1 MESIKVFELAKKLN
15 ISTKSVVN
23 ILRDEGLTIENQNSE
38 VGLEVAR
45 RIEEILSDPDLIET
59 KFSSRVLGLEDY
71 EKIKRSAELK
81 AKQKK
86 VSKTQVKKDTE
97 DKDISI
103 KTQERPS
110 RPEEKK
116 LMELTVPAGIT
127 VKELAE
133 KIGKPV
139 SQVIKTLITLG
150 EMITMNEVLSEL
162 SISVLGEEFGYKIDV
177 VSSEQE
183 MVVAQVDD
191 NESMLEKKPPV
202 VTIMGHVDHG
212 KTSLLDAI
220 RKTNIIE
227 KEAGGITQHIGAY
240 QVMVGEKKITFID
253 TPGHEAFT
261 QMRAR
266 GAKVTDIA
274 VIVIAANEGVMPQ
287 TIEAINHA
295 KAAGVPIIF
304 AINKIDLPDADIDR
318 VKRMLADLGYTPEEW
333 GGQAIMVE
341 ISAKK
346 GTNLDELLEM
356 ILLVAEIQDL
366 KSNTHVSA
374 SGVVIESRLEKG
386 TGPIATVLIRKGTLN
401 LADSVVAGTTFGKLR
416 LMLSD
421 TGKRIKSA
429 TSAQP
434 VELVGLN
441 ALPNAG
447 DDFFVVKSEKEA
459 RQIANERSL
468 KVRQAAMSQVRHLT
482 LDDIAIM
489 AKEGQKVELRVE
501 LKADV
506 NGSIEAITE
515 SLMKIAE
522 AENADIKILHYGVG
536 SISESDVMLA
546 SASDALIIGFNV
558 RPNPSAKKMALL
570 EGVDIRIYTVIY
582 DLYEDIK
589 AAIKGMLKPEFE
601 MVDVGTAEVRQIYK
615 VSKLGIVAGCYVS
628 EGEVRRNLNVRVI
641 RNGKII
647 HDGKISS
654 LHRFKDDVKSVSQ
667 GFECGIMI
675 ENYQDINVGDIME
688 FYTLQEKKR

>member
-1 MESIKVFELAKKLN
+1 LESIKVFELAKKLN

-582 DLYEDIK
+582 ELYEDIK

-601 MVDVGTAEVRQIYK
+601 MADVGTAEVRQIYK

>member
-38 VGLEVAR
+38 VDLEVAK

-86 VSKTQVKKDTE
+86 ISKTQVKKDTE

-139 SQVIKTLITLG
+139 SKVIKTLITLG

-162 SISVLGEEFGYKIDV
+162 SISVLGEEFGYKIEV

-274 VIVIAANEGVMPQ
+274 VIVIAANDGVMPQ

-318 VKRMLADLGYTPEEW
+318 VKRMLADLEFTPEEW

-386 TGPIATVLIRKGTLN
+386 AGPIATVLIKKGTLN

-459 RQIANERSL
+459 RQIANERRL

-482 LDDIAIM
+482 LDDIATM
-489 AKEGQKVELRVE
+489 AKEGQKVEMRVE

-522 AENADIKILHYGVG
+522 AENADIKIIHYGVG

-546 SASDALIIGFNV
+546 SASDAVIIGFNV

-601 MVDVGTAEVRQIYK
+601 MVDVGTAEVRQTYK
-615 VSKLGIVAGCYVS
+615 VSKLGIAAGCYVS

>member
-1 MESIKVFELAKKLN
+1 MIRE
-15 ISTKSVVN
+15 
-23 ILRDEGLTIENQNSE
+23 EGLTVENQNSE
-38 VGLEVAR
+38 VDLEVAN
-45 RIEEILSDPDLIET
+45 RIEKILSDPDLIEA
-59 KFSSRVLGLEDY
+59 KFSSRVLDLEDY
-71 EKIKRSAELK
+71 EEIKKSYEIKAE
-81 AKQKK
+81 KK
-86 VSKTQVKKDTE
+86 RVSKTRVKKDTE

-103 KTQERPS
+103 KVQERSS

-116 LMELTVPAGIT
+116 LIDLTVQAGIT

-139 SQVIKTLITLG
+139 SQVIKTLMTLG
-150 EMITMNEVLSEL
+150 EMITINEVLSEL
-162 SISVLGEEFGYKIDV
+162 SISVLGEEYGFKIDV
-177 VSSEQE
+177 VRPEQE
-183 MVVAQVDD
+183 MVVALVEDS
-191 NESMLEKKPPV
+191 ESTLEKKPPV

-240 QVMVGEKKITFID
+240 QVMLGERKITFID

-274 VIVIAANEGVMPQ
+274 VIVVAANDGVMPQ

-295 KAAGVPIIF
+295 KAAGVPVIF
-304 AINKIDLPDADIDR
+304 AINKIDLPDADIER
-318 VKRMLADLGYTPEEW
+318 TKRMLADSGYTPEEW
-333 GGQAIMVE
+333 GGQATMVE
-341 ISAKK
+341 VSAKK
-346 GTNLDELLEM
+346 GVNLDDLLDM

-366 KSNTHVSA
+366 KTNPHVPA

-386 TGPIATVLIRKGTLN
+386 TGPIATVLIRRGTLN
-401 LADSVVAGTTFGKLR
+401 LADSVVAGTTSGKVR
-416 LMLSD
+416 LMISD

-429 TSAQP
+429 TPAQP

-482 LDDIAIM
+482 LDDVATM
-489 AKEGQKVELRVE
+489 AKEGKKVELRVE

-522 AENADIKILHYGVG
+522 AENAEIKMIHSGVG
-536 SISESDVMLA
+536 TISESDVMLA
-546 SASDALIIGFNV
+546 SASDSLIIGFNV
-558 RPNPSAKKMALL
+558 RPNPGAKKMALL
-570 EGVDIRIYTVIY
+570 EGVDIRTYTVIY
-582 DLYEDIK
+582 DVYEDIK

-601 MVDVGTAEVRQIYK
+601 MVDIGTAEVRQIYK
-615 VSKLGIVAGCYVS
+615 ISKLGIAAGCYIS

-641 RNGKII
+641 RDSKII

-675 ENYQDINVGDIME
+675 ENYQDINVGDILE

>member
-1 MESIKVFELAKKLN
+1 LESIKVFELAKKLN

-38 VGLEVAR
+38 VDLEVSK
-45 RIEEILSDPDLIET
+45 RIEEILSNPDLIET

-318 VKRMLADLGYTPEEW
+318 VKRMLGDLGYTPEEW

-346 GTNLDELLEM
+346 VTNLDELLEM

-386 TGPIATVLIRKGTLN
+386 AGPIATVLIRKGTLN
-401 LADSVVAGTTFGKLR
+401 LADSVVAGTTSGKLR

-482 LDDIAIM
+482 LDDIATM
-489 AKEGQKVELRVE
+489 AKEGQKVEMRVE

-522 AENADIKILHYGVG
+522 AENADIKIIHYGVG

-546 SASDALIIGFNV
+546 SASDAVIIGFNV

-601 MVDVGTAEVRQIYK
+601 MVDVGTAEVRQTYK

>member
-38 VGLEVAR
+38 VDLEVAK

-139 SQVIKTLITLG
+139 SKVIKTLITLG

-240 QVMVGEKKITFID
+240 QVMVGGKKITFID

-274 VIVIAANEGVMPQ
+274 VIVIAANDGVMPQ

-318 VKRMLADLGYTPEEW
+318 VKRMLGDLGYTPEEW

-386 TGPIATVLIRKGTLN
+386 AGPIATVLIRKGTLN
-401 LADSVVAGTTFGKLR
+401 LADSVVAGTTSGKLR

-482 LDDIAIM
+482 LDDIATM
-489 AKEGQKVELRVE
+489 AKEGQKVEMRVE

-522 AENADIKILHYGVG
+522 AENADIKIIHYGVG

-601 MVDVGTAEVRQIYK
+601 MVDVGTAEVRQTYK

>member
-38 VGLEVAR
+38 VDLEVAK

-139 SQVIKTLITLG
+139 SKVIKTLITLG

-318 VKRMLADLGYTPEEW
+318 VKRMLGDLGYTPEEW

-386 TGPIATVLIRKGTLN
+386 AGPIATVLIRKGTLN
-401 LADSVVAGTTFGKLR
+401 LADSVVAGTTSGKLR

-482 LDDIAIM
+482 LDDIATM
-489 AKEGQKVELRVE
+489 AKEGQKVEMRVE

-522 AENADIKILHYGVG
+522 AENADIKIIHYGVG

-601 MVDVGTAEVRQIYK
+601 MVDVGTAEVRQTYK

>member
-1 MESIKVFELAKKLN
+1 
-15 ISTKSVVN
+15 
-23 ILRDEGLTIENQNSE
+23 
-38 VGLEVAR
+38 
-45 RIEEILSDPDLIET
+45 
-59 KFSSRVLGLEDY
+59 
-71 EKIKRSAELK
+71 
-81 AKQKK
+81 
-86 VSKTQVKKDTE
+86 
-97 DKDISI
+97 
-103 KTQERPS
+103 
-110 RPEEKK
+110 
-116 LMELTVPAGIT
+116 
-127 VKELAE
+127 
-133 KIGKPV
+133 
-139 SQVIKTLITLG
+139 
-150 EMITMNEVLSEL
+150 
-162 SISVLGEEFGYKIDV
+162 
-177 VSSEQE
+177 
-183 MVVAQVDD
+183 
-191 NESMLEKKPPV
+191 
-202 VTIMGHVDHG
+202 
-212 KTSLLDAI
+212 
-220 RKTNIIE
+220 
-227 KEAGGITQHIGAY
+227 
-240 QVMVGEKKITFID
+240 
-253 TPGHEAFT
+253 
-261 QMRAR
+261 MRAR

-274 VIVIAANEGVMPQ
+274 VIVIAANDGVMPQ

-386 TGPIATVLIRKGTLN
+386 AGPIATVLIKKGTLN

-459 RQIANERSL
+459 RQIANARGL

-482 LDDIAIM
+482 LDDVAMM
-489 AKEGQKVELRVE
+489 AKEGKKVELRVE

-522 AENADIKILHYGVG
+522 AENAEIKMIHSGVG
-536 SISESDVMLA
+536 TISESDVMLA
-546 SASDALIIGFNV
+546 SASDAVIIGFNV
-558 RPNPSAKKMALL
+558 RPNPGAKKMALL
-570 EGVDIRIYTVIY
+570 EGVDIRTYTVIY
-582 DLYEDIK
+582 DVYEDIK

-601 MVDVGTAEVRQIYK
+601 MVDIGTAEVRQIYK
-615 VSKLGIVAGCYVS
+615 VSKLGIAAGCYVS

-641 RNGKII
+641 RDGKII

-675 ENYQDINVGDIME
+675 ENYQDINVGDILE

>member
-38 VGLEVAR
+38 VDLEVAK

-71 EKIKRSAELK
+71 EKIKKSAELK

-139 SQVIKTLITLG
+139 SKVIKTLITLG

-240 QVMVGEKKITFID
+240 QVMVGGKKITFID

-274 VIVIAANEGVMPQ
+274 VIVIAANDGVMPQ

-318 VKRMLADLGYTPEEW
+318 VKRMLADLEFTPEEW

-386 TGPIATVLIRKGTLN
+386 AGPIATVLIKKGTLN

-416 LMLSD
+416 VMLSD

-482 LDDIAIM
+482 LDDIATM

-601 MVDVGTAEVRQIYK
+601 MVDVGTAEVRQTYK
-615 VSKLGIVAGCYVS
+615 VSKLGIAAGCYVS

>member
-38 VGLEVAR
+38 VDLEVSK
-45 RIEEILSDPDLIET
+45 RIEEILSNPDLIET

-86 VSKTQVKKDTE
+86 VSKTQDKKDTE

-183 MVVAQVDD
+183 IVVAQVDD

-295 KAAGVPIIF
+295 KAAGVQIIF

-318 VKRMLADLGYTPEEW
+318 VKRMLGDLGYTPEEW

-386 TGPIATVLIRKGTLN
+386 AGPIATVLIRKGTLN
-401 LADSVVAGTTFGKLR
+401 LADSVVAGTTSGKLR

-482 LDDIAIM
+482 LDDIATM
-489 AKEGQKVELRVE
+489 AKEGQKVEMRVE

-522 AENADIKILHYGVG
+522 AENADIKIIHYGVG

-546 SASDALIIGFNV
+546 SASDAVIIGFNV

-601 MVDVGTAEVRQIYK
+601 MVDVGTAEVRQTYK

>member
-38 VGLEVAR
+38 VDLEVSK

-86 VSKTQVKKDTE
+86 VSKTQDKKDTE

-183 MVVAQVDD
+183 IVVAQVDD

-318 VKRMLADLGYTPEEW
+318 VKRMLGDLGYTPEEW

-386 TGPIATVLIRKGTLN
+386 AGPIATVLIRKGTLN
-401 LADSVVAGTTFGKLR
+401 LADSVVAGTTSGKLR

-482 LDDIAIM
+482 LDDIATM
-489 AKEGQKVELRVE
+489 AKEGQKVEMRVE

-522 AENADIKILHYGVG
+522 AENADIKIIHYGVG

-546 SASDALIIGFNV
+546 SASDAVIIGFNV

-601 MVDVGTAEVRQIYK
+601 MVDVGTAEVRQTYK

>member
-1 MESIKVFELAKKLN
+1 LESIKVFELAKKLN

-38 VGLEVAR
+38 VDLEVSK

-86 VSKTQVKKDTE
+86 VSKTQDKKDTE

-183 MVVAQVDD
+183 IVVAQVDD

-318 VKRMLADLGYTPEEW
+318 VKRMLGDLGYTPEEW

-386 TGPIATVLIRKGTLN
+386 AGPIATVLIRKGTLN
-401 LADSVVAGTTFGKLR
+401 LADSVVAGTTSGKLR

-482 LDDIAIM
+482 LDDIATM
-489 AKEGQKVELRVE
+489 AKEGQKVEMRVE

-522 AENADIKILHYGVG
+522 AENADIKIIHYGVG

-546 SASDALIIGFNV
+546 SASDAVIIGFNV

-601 MVDVGTAEVRQIYK
+601 MVDVGTAEVRQTYK

>member
-1 MESIKVFELAKKLN
+1 LESIKVFELAKKLN

-38 VGLEVAR
+38 VDLEVAK

-71 EKIKRSAELK
+71 EKIKKSAELK

-139 SQVIKTLITLG
+139 SKVIKTLITLG

-240 QVMVGEKKITFID
+240 QVMVGGKKITFID

-274 VIVIAANEGVMPQ
+274 VIVIAANDGVMPQ

-318 VKRMLADLGYTPEEW
+318 VKRMLADLEFTPEEW

-386 TGPIATVLIRKGTLN
+386 AGPIATVLIKKGTLN

-416 LMLSD
+416 VMLSD

-482 LDDIAIM
+482 LDDIATM

-601 MVDVGTAEVRQIYK
+601 MVDVGTAEVRQTYK
-615 VSKLGIVAGCYVS
+615 VSKLGIAAGCYVS

>member
-1 MESIKVFELAKKLN
+1 LESIKVFELAKKLN

-38 VGLEVAR
+38 VDLEVAK

-177 VSSEQE
+177 VSSVQE
-183 MVVAQVDD
+183 MVGAQVDD
-191 NESMLEKKPPV
+191 TESMLEKKPPV

-274 VIVIAANEGVMPQ
+274 VIVIAANDGVMPQ

-346 GTNLDELLEM
+346 VTNLDELLEM

-386 TGPIATVLIRKGTLN
+386 AGPIATVLIKKGTLN

-429 TSAQP
+429 TAAQP

-482 LDDIAIM
+482 LDDIATM
-489 AKEGQKVELRVE
+489 AKEGQKVEMRVE

-522 AENADIKILHYGVG
+522 AENADIKIIHYGVG

-546 SASDALIIGFNV
+546 SASDAVIIGFNV

-601 MVDVGTAEVRQIYK
+601 MVDVGTAEVRQTYK
-615 VSKLGIVAGCYVS
+615 VSKLGIAAGCYVS

>member
-1 MESIKVFELAKKLN
+1 LESIKVFELAKKLN

-38 VGLEVAR
+38 VDLEVSK
-45 RIEEILSDPDLIET
+45 RIEEILSNPDLIET

-86 VSKTQVKKDTE
+86 VSKTQDKKDTE

-183 MVVAQVDD
+183 IVVAQVDD

-318 VKRMLADLGYTPEEW
+318 VKRMLGDLGYTPEEW

-386 TGPIATVLIRKGTLN
+386 AGPIATVLIRKGTLN
-401 LADSVVAGTTFGKLR
+401 LADSVVAGTTSGKLR

-482 LDDIAIM
+482 LDDIATM
-489 AKEGQKVELRVE
+489 AKEGQKVEMRVE

-522 AENADIKILHYGVG
+522 AENADIKIIHYGVG

-546 SASDALIIGFNV
+546 SASDAVIIGFNV

-601 MVDVGTAEVRQIYK
+601 MVDVGTAEVRQTYK

>member
-1 MESIKVFELAKKLN
+1 LESIKVFELAKKLN

-38 VGLEVAR
+38 VDLEVAK

-71 EKIKRSAELK
+71 EKIKKSAELK

-139 SQVIKTLITLG
+139 SKVIKTLITLG

-318 VKRMLADLGYTPEEW
+318 VKRMLADLEFTPEEW

-386 TGPIATVLIRKGTLN
+386 AGPIATVLIKKGTLN

-416 LMLSD
+416 VMLSD

-482 LDDIAIM
+482 LDDIATM

-601 MVDVGTAEVRQIYK
+601 MVDVGTAEVRQTYK

>member
-38 VGLEVAR
+38 VDLEVAK

-81 AKQKK
+81 AKRKK

-139 SQVIKTLITLG
+139 SKVIKTLITLG

-274 VIVIAANEGVMPQ
+274 VIVIAANDGVMPQ

-318 VKRMLADLGYTPEEW
+318 VKRMLADLEFTPEEW

-386 TGPIATVLIRKGTLN
+386 AGPIATVLIKKGTLN

-416 LMLSD
+416 VMLSD

-482 LDDIAIM
+482 LDDIATM

-601 MVDVGTAEVRQIYK
+601 MVDVGTAEVRQTYK
-615 VSKLGIVAGCYVS
+615 VSKLGIAAGCYVS

>member
-38 VGLEVAR
+38 VDLEVSK
-45 RIEEILSDPDLIET
+45 RIEEILSNPDLIET

-139 SQVIKTLITLG
+139 SKVIKTLITLG

-274 VIVIAANEGVMPQ
+274 VIVIAANDGVMPQ

-386 TGPIATVLIRKGTLN
+386 AGPIATVLIKKGTLN

-482 LDDIAIM
+482 LDDIATM
-489 AKEGQKVELRVE
+489 AKEGQKVEMRVE

-522 AENADIKILHYGVG
+522 AENADIKIIHYGVG

-546 SASDALIIGFNV
+546 SASDAVIIGFNV

-601 MVDVGTAEVRQIYK
+601 MVDVGTAEVRQTYK
-615 VSKLGIVAGCYVS
+615 VSKLGIAAGCYVS

>member
-1 MESIKVFELAKKLN
+1 LESIKVFELAKKLN

-582 DLYEDIK
+582 ELYEDIK

>member
-38 VGLEVAR
+38 VDLEVAK

-139 SQVIKTLITLG
+139 SKVIKTLITLG

-274 VIVIAANEGVMPQ
+274 VIVIAANDGVMPQ

-318 VKRMLADLGYTPEEW
+318 VKRMLADLEFTPEEW

-386 TGPIATVLIRKGTLN
+386 AGPIATVLIKKGTLN

-416 LMLSD
+416 VMLSD

-482 LDDIAIM
+482 LDDIATM

-601 MVDVGTAEVRQIYK
+601 MVDVGTAEVRQTYK

>member
-38 VGLEVAR
+38 VDLEVAK

-177 VSSEQE
+177 VSSVQE
-183 MVVAQVDD
+183 MVGAQVDD
-191 NESMLEKKPPV
+191 TESMLEKKPPV

-274 VIVIAANEGVMPQ
+274 VIVIAANDGVMPQ

-346 GTNLDELLEM
+346 VTNLDELLEM

-386 TGPIATVLIRKGTLN
+386 AGPIATVLIKKGTLN

-429 TSAQP
+429 TAAQP

-482 LDDIAIM
+482 LDDIATM
-489 AKEGQKVELRVE
+489 AKEGQKVEMRVE

-522 AENADIKILHYGVG
+522 AENADIKIIHYGVG

-546 SASDALIIGFNV
+546 SASDAVIIGFNV

-601 MVDVGTAEVRQIYK
+601 MVDVGTAEVRQTYK
-615 VSKLGIVAGCYVS
+615 VSKLGIAAGCYVS

>member
-582 DLYEDIK
+582 ELYEDIK

>member
-38 VGLEVAR
+38 VDLEVAK

-139 SQVIKTLITLG
+139 SKVIKTLITLG

-318 VKRMLADLGYTPEEW
+318 VKRMLADLEFTPEEW

-386 TGPIATVLIRKGTLN
+386 AGPIATVLIKKGTLN

-416 LMLSD
+416 VMLSD

-482 LDDIAIM
+482 LDDIATM

-546 SASDALIIGFNV
+546 SASDAVIIGFNV

-601 MVDVGTAEVRQIYK
+601 MVDVGTAEVRQTYK